1 MRYFLSILI
10 FIFSLIFSSAYAS
23 ESAWSLLEEG
33 GKIIF
38 IRHAY
43 APGGGD
49 PDNFVIED
57 CSTQRNLNQQG
68 IDQSISMGQE
78 FSKRDIPIQQ
88 VYSSQWCRCKDTA
101 SYAFGDYQEL
111 SSLNSTFEGEY
122 RQNHQRQIKELKELI
137 AQWDDTEGNLILV
150 THYVIVGGALRY
162 YPNSGEL
169 VITDKNLEVL
179 DSIKTKYSDLC
190 HLYLITHYG
199 NYRYFVIKN
208 SF

>member
-1 MRYFLSILI
+1 MRYFLLILT
-10 FIFSLIFSSAYAS
+10 FIFSLFFSSAYAN

-33 GKIIF
+33 GKIVF

-88 VYSSQWCRCKDTA
+88 VY
-101 SYAFGDYQEL
+101 L
-111 SSLNSTFEGEY
+111 SMVSL
-122 RQNHQRQIKELKELI
+122 
-137 AQWDDTEGNLILV
+137 
-150 THYVIVGGALRY
+150 
-162 YPNSGEL
+162 
-169 VITDKNLEVL
+169 
-179 DSIKTKYSDLC
+179 
-190 HLYLITHYG
+190 
-199 NYRYFVIKN
+199 
-208 SF
+208 